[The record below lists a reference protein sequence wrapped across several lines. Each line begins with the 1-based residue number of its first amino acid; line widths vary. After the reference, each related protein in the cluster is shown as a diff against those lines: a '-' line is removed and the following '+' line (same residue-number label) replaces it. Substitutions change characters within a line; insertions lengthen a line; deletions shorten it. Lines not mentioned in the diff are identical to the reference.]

1 MSAVLEFLPE
11 AKCDAD
17 EATRFYERRV
27 PGLGARFRAEVESV
41 CAAISFGSRFC
52 GASAAVAITASTS
65 PDFLTTSHTSSATNA
80 FWSLPLDTP
89 AVTPTIGSGANSE
102 SERTPNHALQ
112 RTGAAELG
120 VVRR

>member
-41 CAAISFGSRFC
+41 CAAIVRQ
-52 GASAAVAITASTS
+52 
-65 PDFLTTSHTSSATNA
+65 
-80 FWSLPLDTP
+80 PLLWCERRGGYRRVDIP
-89 AVTPTIGSGANSE
+89 GFPYYVGYIIR
-102 SERTPNHALQ
+102 SERILVTAVGHVSRHPDYWK
-112 RTGAAELG
+112 
-120 VVRR
+120 RREF